1 MLLLFSASSRFKWS
15 IYCHINQL
23 PMFNAFH
30 NSRRNY
36 RHNNKAFSLCE
47 STILYFC
54 GLILPT
60 RRLDPL
66 TQRSW
71 IQQFRQKTSLASWPY
86 ILFVSPCYCY
96 IYIDHII
103 NFHLMGLLL
112 SFIWYQK
119 WWRVTRIHFC
129 IVWGSYWLSESFV
142 SMWYLSGSL
151 PRSLYVFSG
160 GMFGVTLATLNL
172 I

>member
-1 MLLLFSASSRFKWS
+1 MWKYNFILLWSYSPYSKAWPPDPEVLNSTIQAENFIGIMTIHSFCLPLLL
-15 IYCHINQL
+15 L
-23 PMFNAFH
+23 
-30 NSRRNY
+30 
-36 RHNNKAFSLCE
+36 
-47 STILYFC
+47 
-54 GLILPT
+54 
-60 RRLDPL
+60 
-66 TQRSW
+66 
-71 IQQFRQKTSLASWPY
+71 
-86 ILFVSPCYCY
+86 Y